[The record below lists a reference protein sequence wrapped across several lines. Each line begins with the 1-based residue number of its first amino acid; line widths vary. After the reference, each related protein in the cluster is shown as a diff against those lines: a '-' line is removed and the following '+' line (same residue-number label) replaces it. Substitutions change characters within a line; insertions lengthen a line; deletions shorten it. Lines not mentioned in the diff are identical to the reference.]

1 MPSWNLGPRE
11 GSVNGHGPVALVLTS
26 ELKDLAER
34 QSSLGEVVWWVIWIG
49 GSQVEALS
57 LNGWVTK
64 VPDSLEKGEEG

>member
-1 MPSWNLGPRE
+1 MPSWNIGPHE
-11 GSVNGHGPVALVLTS
+11 GSVNGHGSVALVLTS